1 MARRQRTAL
10 ARVNRER
17 WTSKNKLHDL
27 RDRTFDEDRSQ
38 VRRGAAAH
46 SIASLCNLAISIL
59 RIAGAGVDDIAAAV
73 RHCARKVRTTL
84 RLISL

>member
-10 ARVNRER
+10 ARAEPRALTIE
-17 WTSKNKLHDL
+17 NKLHDL

-84 RLISL
+84 RLIGL